1 VDTAFSLITIALGFV
16 ALVGGGEFLIRSSSK
31 LAAAVGI
38 PPLVIGLTV
47 VAFATS
53 APELAVV
60 IQSSFAGKTDLAIGN
75 AVGSNI
81 FNVLFVLGMSAF
93 VAPLVVTARLVRLDV
108 PLMIG
113 ASILLLLLSIDGRL
127 GRWDGSLMFILL
139 VAYIAW
145 TIRESRK
152 AKRLVKQEF
161 AEEFA
166 TTRGNHLWIQFVFF
180 IAGLALLVVGAHL
193 TVQGCV
199 SIAKSYG
206 VSELIIGLTVIAI
219 GTSLPEVVTSVVAS
233 YRGERDIAVGNV
245 IGSNM
250 FNILGVL
257 GLGSIVAPAGID
269 VSLDAIRFDI
279 PVMIVVAIVCLPI
292 FFVGNR
298 IARWEGGLLFAYY
311 LAYTSYLILHATGHG
326 FGQVLEGALVF
337 FALPLT
343 TLTILIGV
351 YRYWRKLQ
359 IEVAQDNQ

>member
-1 VDTAFSLITIALGFV
+1 METAVAVISVIVGFV
-16 ALVGGGEFLIRSSSK
+16 ALVGGGEFLIRSSVK

-60 IQSSFAGKTDLAIGN
+60 IQSSFAGKTDLGIGN

-81 FNVLFVLGMSAF
+81 FNVLFVLGLSAL
-93 VAPLVVTARLVRLDV
+93 VAPLVVTARLVRFDV
-108 PLMIG
+108 PLMMG
-113 ASILLLLLSIDGRL
+113 ASILLLLLSIDGHL
-127 GRWDGSLMFILL
+127 GRWDGSLMFALL
-139 VAYIAW
+139 VAYLVW
-145 TIRESRK
+145 TIRQSRQ
-152 AKRLVKQEF
+152 AKQAVKEEF
-161 AEEFA
+161 AEGFGPV
-166 TTRGNHLWIQFVFF
+166 RGKQLWIQVAFF
-180 IAGLALLVVGAHL
+180 ITGLVLLVVGAHYI
-193 TVQGCV
+193 VAGSV
-199 SIAKSYG
+199 AIAKSFG

-245 IGSNM
+245 IGSNL

-257 GLGSIVAPAGID
+257 GLGSIFAPSGID
-269 VSLDAIRFDI
+269 VTLDAIRFDM
-279 PVMIVVAIVCLPI
+279 PVMIIVAIVCLPI

-311 LAYTSYLILHATGHG
+311 VAYTSYLILHATGHG
-326 FGQVLEGALVF
+326 FGRVLEVALVF
-337 FALPLT
+337 FAIPLT
-343 TLTILIGV
+343 TVTILIGV

-359 IEVAQDNQ
+359 VEAAKSG